1 MTVWKPGV
9 SGASCGREMNAEE
22 PSSRR
27 TSRGGALC
35 SRASWPAAAAAPR
48 ARAWRPRS
56 SGRASQPARRGEGA
70 RGGRLLSGG
79 QRPRYGYSHRPSR
92 VVVQPECPSS
102 CSGSNFLGKSN
113 FLGSQEVVTWS
124 TLEYQRNALISRHF
138 WADFMELS
146 AVQFPRKSVP
156 KSVFSQKRRFPQK
169 ELDWSQEAVIAYG
182 HFGLGHGPRA
192 RRRATGPAR
201 RAP

>member
-1 MTVWKPGV
+1 MLSRFVT
-9 SGASCGREMNAEE
+9 SSCCS
-22 PSSRR
+22 SSRP
-27 TSRGGALC
+27 SLA
-35 SRASWPAAAAAPR
+35 
-48 ARAWRPRS
+48 
-56 SGRASQPARRGEGA
+56 ASQLRSRVAACDARRGSEGWQA
-70 RGGRLLSGG
+70 AQWWAAPSLWLF
-79 QRPRYGYSHRPSR
+79 PPSR
-92 VVVQPECPSS
+92 VVEQPECPSS

-169 ELDWSQEAVIAYG
+169 ELDWSLQRSCDR
-182 HFGLGHGPRA
+182 LRPLRTGPRA
-192 RRRATGPAR
+192 SSPSARNRPCAPRSLRNRPTVWIGALKLIPSELATCAR
-201 RAP
+201 DV